1 MPGTCTDDQACG
13 VRLITNAGKR
23 RTNRASP
30 YFGMPVGHTRREPEF
45 EADATIRPPVDEQ
58 LAIEDLIRGYTINGA
73 AQLGMD
79 DEIGSIE
86 TGKLANLVVVDR
98 NLFAFLPSCIKDAR
112 PTAVLV
118 EGEVVSGSLDSN

>member
-1 MPGTCTDDQACG
+1 
-13 VRLITNAGKR
+13 
-23 RTNRASP
+23 
-30 YFGMPVGHTRREPEF
+30 MPVGHTRREPEF

-98 NLFAFLPSCIKDAR
+98 NLFEVLPSCIKDAR